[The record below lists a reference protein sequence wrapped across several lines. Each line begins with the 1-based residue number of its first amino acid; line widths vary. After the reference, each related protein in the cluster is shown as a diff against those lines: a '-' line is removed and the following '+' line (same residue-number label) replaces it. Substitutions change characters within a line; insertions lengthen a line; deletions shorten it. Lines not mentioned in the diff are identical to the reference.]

1 MKKSNKVNIDTGL
14 FSISFNWN
22 VHVVA
27 LHVSVFISLLAL
39 TVITREA
46 AIHKLC
52 VTFLAI
58 EVIVLLI
65 LFFCRFSITIGEKEE
80 KRSTESKDKS
90 EPTEKS
96 DLDITVDH
104 SKKDKKDTTK
114 TSKKKEEVINNKVPI
129 PNAPSV
135 QSPQAEPEPEAV
147 QEQQANGKEK
157 VIDDMTAKF
166 TEGAM
171 SEEDW
176 EELFKM

>member
-22 VHVVA
+22 AHVVA
-27 LHVSVFISLLAL
+27 LHIGVFISLLAL
-39 TVITREA
+39 TIITREA

-65 LFFCRFSITIGEKEE
+65 LFFCRFSITVGEKEE
-80 KRSTESKDKS
+80 KSTESKDKS
-90 EPTEKS
+90 EPPEKS

-114 TSKKKEEVINNKVPI
+114 TSKKEEVINNKVPI
-129 PNAPSV
+129 PNASSV
-135 QSPQAEPEPEAV
+135 QSQQSEPESDTDPK
-147 QEQQANGKEK
+147 QQAGDKEK

-166 TEGAM
+166 TDGAM

>member
-22 VHVVA
+22 AHVVA
-27 LHVSVFISLLAL
+27 LHIGVFISLLAL
-39 TVITREA
+39 TIITREV

-65 LFFCRFSITIGEKEE
+65 LFFCRFNITVGEKEE
-80 KRSTESKDKS
+80 KSAESKDKS
-90 EPTEKS
+90 EPPEKS
-96 DLDITVDH
+96 DLNITVDH
-104 SKKDKKDTTK
+104 SKQDKKDTTK
-114 TSKKKEEVINNKVPI
+114 HSENKEEVINNKVPV
-129 PNAPSV
+129 PNASSV
-135 QSPQAEPEPEAV
+135 QSRQSEPESDTDP
-147 QEQQANGKEK
+147 EQQAGDKEK